1 MDWVVQQLDIPLS
14 AIPYAPQFHPVIK
27 LYHLTT
33 LLKYVPAIL
42 PSALYIEYN
51 SRSQL
56 QDGDIVAIRSVWGW
70 QSYAMVSSMKG
81 AGKMICFV
89 NRNGKPVS
97 DIEALFWKKGVNLG
111 EVSTEKVLGME
122 FGPVAIIR
130 QKNRDQALRKARSAL
145 GREWS
150 FFRFNSEHFVTW
162 AMTGEAKCQ
171 QLVNVKAMAQKGVMT
186 GVVTGLATPE
196 GVRITN
202 KVISNIVKETG
213 EEAASSVTKVA
224 ATHLMKETAE
234 EAVSK
239 TTAIGIGKKMASG
252 AKAGLFGGTVV
263 EGACLAYSVHGAY
276 QQMQRDEISQEQ
288 FRHHVVKQTGA
299 AGGSMTGGVA
309 GAAIGSVIIPIPVV
323 GTVVGSVVGGVV
335 GSLVGSIVG
344 EATDNAMFGPQ

>member
-1 MDWVVQQLDIPLS
+1 MDWVVQQLDTPLS
-14 AIPYAPQFHPVIK
+14 DIPYAPQFDPVIK
-27 LYHLTT
+27 LYHLMT

-42 PSALYIEYN
+42 PSALHIEYH

-56 QDGDIVAIRSVWGW
+56 QEGDIVAIRSMWGW

-97 DIEALFWKKGVNLG
+97 DIEALFWKKGVRLG
-111 EVSTEKVLGME
+111 EVSMEKVLGME
-122 FGPVAIIR
+122 YGPVAIIR
-130 QKNRDQALRKARSAL
+130 QKNRDQALHKARSAL

-171 QLVNVKAMAQKGVMT
+171 QLVNAEAMAQKGVIT
-186 GVVTGLATPE
+186 GVIAGLATPE

-202 KVISNIVKETG
+202 KVISNILKETLH
-213 EEAASSVTKVA
+213 
-224 ATHLMKETAE
+224 THLMKKTAE

-252 AKAGLFGGTVV
+252 AKAGLFGGAVV
-263 EGACLAYSVHGAY
+263 EVACLAYSVYGAY
-276 QQMQRDEISQEQ
+276 QQMKNDEISQEQ
-288 FRHHVVKQTGA
+288 FLSHMVKQTGA
-299 AGGSMTGGVA
+299 AGGSVVGGVV
-309 GAAIGSVIIPIPVV
+309 GAAIGSVVPIPVV
-323 GTVVGSVVGGVV
+323 GTAIGSVVGSVVGGAVGGAV
-335 GSLVGSIVG
+335 GSAVGSVVASG
-344 EATDNAMFGPQ
+344 